1 MVVGLEK
8 KVVFREGN
16 CHGNRKLRG
25 DSAKHFARAIL
36 RRNWIQTWLN
46 LANDSISSKVIRTQT
61 EQFLELFIRTLN
73 FFAPLRCENI
83 IVYYCLT
90 ERRMSLALDARVLLL
105 HSYDRL
111 SRIFSCRLLI
121 WNQNI
126 FLVQFG
132 IQKHSSIIS
141 KTTNCNFVSLRNL
154 TSAYLLQMLRCWRLQ
169 EYSTAYCLQSVVL
182 SLERESCI
190 VQFYTHTIVISK
202 IIYKKISFIFI
213 NKRAIPALD

>member
-105 HSYDRL
+105 HCYDRL

-121 WNQNI
+121 RNQNI
-126 FLVQFG
+126 FSCNLEYISTHQLFQRPQIAISLVFE
-132 IQKHSSIIS
+132 
-141 KTTNCNFVSLRNL
+141 NL
-154 TSAYLLQMLRCWRLQ
+154 MSAYLFQMLRCWRLQ
-169 EYSTAYCLQSVVL
+169 EYSTAYCLPSVVL
-182 SLERESCI
+182 SVERESCI

>member
-46 LANDSISSKVIRTQT
+46 LANDSISLKVIRTLT

-105 HSYDRL
+105 HCYDRL

-121 WNQNI
+121 RNQNI
-126 FLVQFG
+126 FSCNLEYISTHQLFQRPQIAISLVFE
-132 IQKHSSIIS
+132 
-141 KTTNCNFVSLRNL
+141 NL
-154 TSAYLLQMLRCWRLQ
+154 TSAYLFQMLRCWRLQ
-169 EYSTAYCLQSVVL
+169 EYSAAYCLPSVVL
-182 SLERESCI
+182 SVERESCI

>member
-73 FFAPLRCENI
+73 FFAPFRCENI

-90 ERRMSLALDARVLLL
+90 ERTMSFALDVRVLLL
-105 HSYDRL
+105 HSYDKL

-121 WNQNI
+121 RNQNI
-126 FLVQFG
+126 FSCNLEYISTHQLFQRPQIAISLVFE
-132 IQKHSSIIS
+132 
-141 KTTNCNFVSLRNL
+141 NL
-154 TSAYLLQMLRCWRLQ
+154 MSAYLFQMLRCWRLQ
-169 EYSTAYCLQSVVL
+169 EYSTAYCLPSVVL
-182 SLERESCI
+182 SVERESCI
-190 VQFYTHTIVISK
+190 V
-202 IIYKKISFIFI
+202 
-213 NKRAIPALD
+213 

>member
-16 CHGNRKLRG
+16 CHGNRKLRA

-61 EQFLELFIRTLN
+61 AQFLELFIRTLN

-90 ERRMSLALDARVLLL
+90 ERTTSFALDARVLLL
-105 HSYDRL
+105 HSYDKL
-111 SRIFSCRLLI
+111 SHIFSCILLI
-121 WNQNI
+121 RNQNI
-126 FLVQFG
+126 YLVQFG
-132 IQKHSSIIS
+132 IHKHSSIIS
-141 KTTNCNFVSLRNL
+141 KTTNCNFVSLRKL
-154 TSAYLLQMLRCWRLQ
+154 DEC
-169 EYSTAYCLQSVVL
+169 
-182 SLERESCI
+182 
-190 VQFYTHTIVISK
+190 
-202 IIYKKISFIFI
+202 IFI
-213 NKRAIPALD
+213 PNVAVLEITGVFYSLLSSVSSTIWGKRVVHRTISHTHNSYK

>member
-1 MVVGLEK
+1 M
-8 KVVFREGN
+8 FREGN

-61 EQFLELFIRTLN
+61 EQFLELFSRTLN
-73 FFAPLRCENI
+73 FFATLRCENI

-105 HSYDRL
+105 HCYDRL

-121 WNQNI
+121 RNQNI
-126 FLVQFG
+126 FSCNLEYISTHQLFQRPQIAISLVFE
-132 IQKHSSIIS
+132 
-141 KTTNCNFVSLRNL
+141 NL
-154 TSAYLLQMLRCWRLQ
+154 TSAYLFQMLRCWRLQ
-169 EYSTAYCLQSVVL
+169 EYSAAYCLPSVVL
-182 SLERESCI
+182 SVERESCI

>member
-16 CHGNRKLRG
+16 CHGNRKLRA

-46 LANDSISSKVIRTQT
+46 LANDSISSKMIRTQT
-61 EQFLELFIRTLN
+61 EQFPELFIRTLN

-83 IVYYCLT
+83 IAYYCLT

-105 HSYDRL
+105 HCYDRL

-121 WNQNI
+121 RNQNI
-126 FLVQFG
+126 FSCNLEYISTHQLFQRPQIAISLVFE
-132 IQKHSSIIS
+132 
-141 KTTNCNFVSLRNL
+141 NL
-154 TSAYLLQMLRCWRLQ
+154 TSAYLFQMLRCRRLQ
-169 EYSTAYCLQSVVL
+169 EYSAAYCLPSVVL
-182 SLERESCI
+182 SVERESCI

>member
-1 MVVGLEK
+1 M
-8 KVVFREGN
+8 
-16 CHGNRKLRG
+16 
-25 DSAKHFARAIL
+25 
-36 RRNWIQTWLN
+36 
-46 LANDSISSKVIRTQT
+46 IRTQT

-90 ERRMSLALDARVLLL
+90 ERRMSLTLDARVLLL

-121 WNQNI
+121 RNQNI
-126 FLVQFG
+126 FSCNLEYISTHQLFQRPQIAISLVFE
-132 IQKHSSIIS
+132 
-141 KTTNCNFVSLRNL
+141 NL
-154 TSAYLLQMLRCWRLQ
+154 TSAYLFQMLRCWRLQ
-169 EYSTAYCLQSVVL
+169 EYSAAYCLPSVVL
-182 SLERESCI
+182 SVERESCI

>member
-105 HSYDRL
+105 HCYDRL

-121 WNQNI
+121 RNQNI
-126 FLVQFG
+126 FSCNLEYISTHQLFQRPQIAISLVFE
-132 IQKHSSIIS
+132 
-141 KTTNCNFVSLRNL
+141 NL

-169 EYSTAYCLQSVVL
+169 EYSTAYCLPSVVL
-182 SLERESCI
+182 SVERESCI

>member
-1 MVVGLEK
+1 M
-8 KVVFREGN
+8 
-16 CHGNRKLRG
+16 
-25 DSAKHFARAIL
+25 
-36 RRNWIQTWLN
+36 
-46 LANDSISSKVIRTQT
+46 IRTQT

-73 FFAPLRCENI
+73 FFAPLRCKNI

-121 WNQNI
+121 RNQNI

-132 IQKHSSIIS
+132 IHKHSSIIS
-141 KTTNCNFVSLRNL
+141 KITNCNFVSLRKLDECIFIPNVAVL
-154 TSAYLLQMLRCWRLQ
+154 EITGVFYSLLSSVS
-169 EYSTAYCLQSVVL
+169 STIRGKRVVHRTI
-182 SLERESCI
+182 SH
-190 VQFYTHTIVISK
+190 THTIVISK

>member
-105 HSYDRL
+105 HCYDRL

-121 WNQNI
+121 RNQNI
-126 FLVQFG
+126 FSCNLEYISTHQLFQRPQIAISLVFETWRVLIYSKCCG
-132 IQKHSSIIS
+132 VGDYKSI
-141 KTTNCNFVSLRNL
+141 LQL
-154 TSAYLLQMLRCWRLQ
+154 TVFSQ
-169 EYSTAYCLQSVVL
+169 
-182 SLERESCI
+182 
-190 VQFYTHTIVISK
+190 
-202 IIYKKISFIFI
+202 
-213 NKRAIPALD
+213 

>member
-105 HSYDRL
+105 HCYDRL

-121 WNQNI
+121 RNQNI
-126 FLVQFG
+126 FSCNLEYISTHQLFQRPQIAISLVFE
-132 IQKHSSIIS
+132 
-141 KTTNCNFVSLRNL
+141 NL
-154 TSAYLLQMLRCWRLQ
+154 TSAYLFQMLRCWRLQ
-169 EYSTAYCLQSVVL
+169 EYSAAYCLPSVVL
-182 SLERESCI
+182 SVERESCI